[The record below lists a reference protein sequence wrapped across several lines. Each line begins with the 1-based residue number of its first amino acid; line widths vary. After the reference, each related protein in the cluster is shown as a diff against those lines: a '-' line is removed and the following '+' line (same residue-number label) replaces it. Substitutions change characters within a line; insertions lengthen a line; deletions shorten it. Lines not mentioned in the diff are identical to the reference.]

1 MTDLGQWSKRTI
13 GVGEPRIGR
22 DNPRGTGYPQDRTFG
37 LDVTWTLRRR
47 LISDESM
54 IMEPEEIL
62 NEDT

>member
-1 MTDLGQWSKRTI
+1 MTDLEQWSKRTV

>member
-1 MTDLGQWSKRTI
+1 MTDLEQWSKRTV

-22 DNPRGTGYPQDRTFG
+22 ENPRGTGYPQDRTFG

-54 IMEPEEIL
+54 IMESEEIK
-62 NEDT
+62 NENT